1 MNPLFLL
8 LLAGGAVAAVTSKS
22 KKALGKYKSSKKF
35 KACKVNLNNLQSS
48 SPHAYLLSFLIDFIE
63 RAKKGAIQH
72 DDPLLMATELADRA
86 YKIIGCGDP
95 PNISNINI
103 PLKDRALYISLI
115 FATQF
120 EDKGGYP
127 IKVRRLP
134 IDWRKSIWRNS
145 AGHSFSD
152 IDYQALFGMAID
164 LNPELSNLYT
174 GEDLSIWSSS
184 ALLADAEL
192 ALDKILD
199 YNFGGPDHDT
209 YYLEIASSIKLSP
222 NGAQDI
228 LAASLTAKSSLG
240 KFINI
245 KKGDTSSYNRKCAE
259 LLLSACSAITRYAI
273 TMMTPEKLSYNC
285 GYLDRYYRDSS
296 FAERDL
302 YLIKF
307 SNEAYE
313 KHCIPV
319 ARKLAVTPGFT
330 GVNGYDL
337 EKIAAMAL
345 LVACDCKNVNKPLD
359 TRLNRAMREDFMVPQ
374 LLAIINTVDGTQA
387 RVESSERLQSYEP
400 VIANLHNGIMNRLI
414 DDGTL
419 SGMQFG

>member
-1 MNPLFLL
+1 MNPLVLL
-8 LLAGGAVAAVTSKS
+8 LLAGGAVAAVASKS
-22 KKALGKYKSSKKF
+22 KKALKGTKKI
-35 KACKVNLNNLQSS
+35 KACKVTLNDLQSS
-48 SPHAYLLSFLIDFIE
+48 NPHAYLLSFLIDFIE

-86 YKIIGCGDP
+86 YEIIGCDDP
-95 PNISNINI
+95 PNISNPTI
-103 PLKDRALYISLI
+103 PLKDRALYISLL

-120 EDKGGYP
+120 EDRGGYP
-127 IKVRRLP
+127 MKVRRLP
-134 IDWRKSIWRNS
+134 IDWRSSIWRNS
-145 AGHSFSD
+145 AGRSYD
-152 IDYQALFGMAID
+152 DTDYQALFGMAID

-174 GEDLSIWSSS
+174 GEDLSVWSSS

-192 ALDKILD
+192 AFDKITN
-199 YNFGGPDHDT
+199 YNFGTPDHDT
-209 YYLEIASSIKLSP
+209 YYLEVASSINLFP
-222 NGAQDI
+222 NGAQDV

-259 LLLSACSAITRYAI
+259 LLLSACSAITRYAL
-273 TMMTPEKLSYNC
+273 TMAAEKVSYDC
-285 GYLDRYYRDSS
+285 GYLDRYYRDDS

-302 YLIKF
+302 YILKF
-307 SNEAYE
+307 SNSAYE

-319 ARKLAVTPGFT
+319 ARKLMVTPGFSD
-330 GVNGYDL
+330 NSGYDL
-337 EKIAAMAL
+337 KKIAAMAL
-345 LVACDCKNVNKPLD
+345 LVACDYKNANESLD

-387 RVESSERLQSYEP
+387 RVKASERLQSYEP